1 MCVPVAVWQ
10 PCQLLYTC
18 YLLTYFTA
26 TTLTHR
32 YQLVKINKNWNE
44 AQLYCESQYN
54 AKLVV
59 INDQREQLALQ
70 EYLDTLDGQLL
81 YCLLSQSNNCRGID
95 IKKRF
100 LTFFNLFLFF
110 KRFYFK
116 NVGKA
121 QSGKQINKKHFQNN
135 NNEIDL

>member
-10 PCQLLYTC
+10 LCELLYTC

-32 YQLVKINKNWNE
+32 YQLVKINKNWND

-70 EYLDTLDGQLL
+70 EYLDTLDGQLM

-100 LTFFNLFLFF
+100 LTFFNLFYFSNVFILKTSAKLRAASRLTRSTF
-110 KRFYFK
+110 KITTTK
-116 NVGKA
+116 
-121 QSGKQINKKHFQNN
+121 
-135 NNEIDL
+135 